1 MDELIKAINNP
12 NMINDIVNIMSEN
25 RKLQKENELFK
36 EELKELK
43 DGIIGVYN
51 NMNSLEIINKKELE
65 EEVEEI

>member
-1 MDELIKAINNP
+1 MDEIRTVIIDNEKSMFNKNAYIKYI
-12 NMINDIVNIMSEN
+12 EL
-25 RKLQKENELFK
+25 KKENELLK